1 MLKKV
6 TLESENIKDA
16 DSINEFILETVKRSL
31 PDTLQKHLS
40 KTSNRK
46 EMLEKFGEKAF
57 LNSKELKYPV
67 INPFTEDYDCR
78 LIYAAYVRSKQ
89 HKHHD
94 INKKAKQLYDSQN
107 CESEIEIELSENKK
121 IFCHDIPDIF
131 C

>member
-1 MLKKV
+1 MSK
-6 TLESENIKDA
+6 TILESENVKDNN
-16 DSINEFILETVKRSL
+16 SINNFILETVKRSL

-67 INPFTEDYDCR
+67 INPFTENYDCR
-78 LIYAAYVRSKQ
+78 LIYAAYVRSSQ
-89 HKHHD
+89 YDHKD
-94 INKKAKQLYDSQN
+94 IEKKAKELYESQN
-107 CESEIEIELSENKK
+107 CESEIDIELSENKK
-121 IFCHDIPDIF
+121 IFCHDIPNIF